1 MARSVKLTIYRHLT
15 DLLSF
20 YQRFDLRLGR
30 RIPWLKKIYLFLV
43 RYLRPKRVNV
53 LGQWVTLHIEDRVLS
68 HSLIFE
74 HSFED
79 FELSLFARL
88 LEPGA
93 IVLDI
98 GANVGIYTLIAAQ
111 RVGPTGRVYAFEP
124 DRENFALLKQNVAAN
139 GHTNVVLMQN
149 AVSDRPGELR
159 LYVNAHNRG
168 DHRTYQADD
177 TQLRDSYSVRAIN
190 IDGALPADVTP
201 SIIKMDIQ
209 GYELYAL
216 RGMRNTLE
224 RAERLLLFSEFWP
237 YGLNAADA
245 SSTTQYLDELTRLG
259 FHLYQI
265 DASTHTLKEVVEE
278 RQLSEPLSGQANT
291 DLLGVKGHWPQLT
304 EILGFTAAVTE

>member
-1 MARSVKLTIYRHLT
+1 MVRSVRLTLYRHLNN
-15 DLLSF
+15 LLSF
-20 YQRFDLRLGR
+20 YHRFDLRLGKR
-30 RIPWLKKIYLFLV
+30 LPWLKQPYLFLV
-43 RYLRPKRVNV
+43 RLLRPNRVNV

-79 FELSLFARL
+79 FELQLFSRL

-98 GANVGIYTLIAAQ
+98 GANVGIYTLVAAQ
-111 RVGPTGRVYAFEP
+111 RVAPMGRVYAFEP

-159 LYVNAHNRG
+159 LYVNTHNRG

-177 TQLRDSYSVRAIN
+177 TQQRDSYPVRAIT
-190 IDGALPADVTP
+190 IDEALPAHVTP
-201 SIIKMDIQ
+201 SVIKMDIQ
-209 GYELYAL
+209 GFELYAL
-216 RGMRNTLE
+216 RGMRKTLE

-237 YGLNAADA
+237 YGLNAASG
-245 SSTTQYLDELTRLG
+245 SSTTQYLAGLTSLG
-259 FHLYQI
+259 FRLYQI
-265 DASTHTLKEVVEE
+265 DDATQTLREVREE
-278 RQLSEPLSGQANT
+278 RQLSENLTGQANT
-291 DLLGVKGHWPQLT
+291 DLLAVKGEWPQLT
-304 EILGFTAAVTE
+304 DILTSMQAVAE